1 MIAVEGLTKT
11 YGSRRAVD
19 DISFTVTGGRVT
31 GFVGPNGSGKSTTM
45 RMMVDLTRPDTG
57 TVVYDGTPYRSL
69 THPARTIGVALEAAA
84 HPGRSAR
91 NHLRTLAT
99 ANAIS
104 TERVDAVL
112 DEVGLTT
119 AADQRVGGFSLGMGQ
134 RLALAAALLGE
145 PETLM
150 LDEPANGLDPDGI
163 RWLRTFLRGYADRGG
178 AVFVSS
184 HLISE
189 LAMFADDIVVIGA
202 GRLLADAPIE
212 VIAGAGQTA
221 VVAQTEHADHFEQ
234 LLHQHG
240 LTPERTDRD
249 RLSITGT
256 NRTAVAQLALDHQIR
271 LDELTD
277 HQASLEDVLVDLT
290 RSSAEFASA

>member
-1 MIAVEGLTKT
+1 MITVEGLTKT

-19 DISFTVTGGRVT
+19 DLSFAIAPGRVT

-45 RMMVDLTRPDTG
+45 RMMVGLTRPDAG
-57 TVVYDGTPYRSL
+57 TVTYNGTPYRAL
-69 THPARTIGVALEAAA
+69 TNPARTIGVALEAAA

-91 NHLRTLAT
+91 NHLRTLA
-99 ANAIS
+99 AASAIPTS
-104 TERVDAVL
+104 RVDAVL
-112 DEVGLTT
+112 DQVGLTT
-119 AADQRVGGFSLGMGQ
+119 AADERVGGFSLGMGQ

-163 RWLRTFLRGYADRGG
+163 RWLRTFLRSYADQGG

-202 GRLLADAPIE
+202 GRLLAAAPIE
-212 VIAGAGQTA
+212 TIAGAAQRA
-221 VVAQTEHADHFEQ
+221 VVAQTEHADRFEQ

-249 RLSITGT
+249 RLSIAGAD
-256 NRTAVAQLALDHQIR
+256 RTVVAQLALDHQIR

-277 HQASLEDVLVDLT
+277 HHASLEDVLVDLT
-290 RSSAEFASA
+290 HSSAEFAST

>member
-1 MIAVEGLTKT
+1 MITVDALTKT

-19 DISFTVTGGRVT
+19 DLSFTVPDGRVT

-45 RMMVDLTRPDTG
+45 RMMVGLTRPDHG
-57 TVVYDGTPYRSL
+57 TVAYNCHPYQSL
-69 THPARTIGVALEAAA
+69 PQPARTIGVALEAAA

-99 ANAIS
+99 ASAIP
-104 TERVDAVL
+104 TARVDAVL

-119 AADQRVGGFSLGMGQ
+119 AADERVGGFSLGMGQ
-134 RLALAAALLGE
+134 RLALAGALLGE

-184 HLISE
+184 HLIGE

-202 GRLLADAPIE
+202 GRLLAAAPIE
-212 VIAGAGQTA
+212 TIAGAAQRAVMVQTDDA
-221 VVAQTEHADHFEQ
+221 DRFETLLQQHAMVA
-234 LLHQHG
+234 
-240 LTPERTDRD
+240 DRAGD

-256 NRTAVAQLALDHQIR
+256 DRSAIAQLALDHHIR

-290 RSSAEFASA
+290 HSSAEFASA

>member
-1 MIAVEGLTKT
+1 MITVDALTKT

-19 DISFTVTGGRVT
+19 NLSFTVPDGRVT

-45 RMMVDLTRPDTG
+45 RMMVGLTRPDHG
-57 TVVYDGTPYRSL
+57 TVSYHGHSYQSL
-69 THPARTIGVALEAAA
+69 PQPARTIGVALEAAA

-91 NHLRTLAT
+91 NHLRTLA
-99 ANAIS
+99 AASAIP
-104 TERVDAVL
+104 TTRVDSVL

-119 AADQRVGGFSLGMGQ
+119 AADERVGGFSLGMSQ

-145 PETLM
+145 PQTLM

-163 RWLRTFLRGYADRGG
+163 RWLRAFLRGYADRGG

-184 HLISE
+184 HLIGE

-202 GRLLADAPIE
+202 GRLLAAAPIE
-212 VIAGAGQTA
+212 TIAGAA
-221 VVAQTEHADHFEQ
+221 KRSVIAQTGNADRFEALVQ
-234 LLHQHG
+234 QHG
-240 LTPERTDRD
+240 MVAERAGD

-256 NRTAVAQLALDHQIR
+256 DRSAIAQLALDHHIR

-277 HQASLEDVLVDLT
+277 CQASLEDVLVDLT
-290 RSSAEFASA
+290 HSSAEFASA

>member
-1 MIAVEGLTKT
+1 MITVDALTKT

-19 DISFTVTGGRVT
+19 NLTFTITSGRVT

-45 RMMVDLTRPDTG
+45 RMMVGLTRPDTG
-57 TVVYDGTPYRSL
+57 TVTYNGTPYRAL
-69 THPARTIGVALEAAA
+69 TNPARTIGVALEAAA

-99 ANAIS
+99 ASAIPTS
-104 TERVDAVL
+104 RVDAVL
-112 DEVGLTT
+112 DQVGLTT
-119 AADQRVGGFSLGMGQ
+119 AADERVGGFSLGMGQ

-163 RWLRTFLRGYADRGG
+163 RWLRTFLRDYADKGG

-184 HLISE
+184 HLIGE

-202 GRLLADAPIE
+202 GRLLAAAPIE
-212 VIAGAGQTA
+212 TIAGAAQRA
-221 VVAQTEHADHFEQ
+221 VVAQTEHADRFEQ
-234 LLHQHG
+234 LLRQHG
-240 LTPERTDRD
+240 LTSERTDRD
-249 RLSITGT
+249 RLSVTGT
-256 NRTAVAQLALDHQIR
+256 DRTVVAQLALDHQIR

-277 HQASLEDVLVDLT
+277 HHASLEDVLVDLT
-290 RSSAEFASA
+290 HSSAEFAST

>member
-1 MIAVEGLTKT
+1 MITVDTLTKT

-19 DISFTVTGGRVT
+19 GLSFTVTGGRVT

-45 RMMVDLTRPDTG
+45 RMMVGLTRPDSG
-57 TVVYDGTPYRSL
+57 NVAYNGHPYQSL
-69 THPARTIGVALEAAA
+69 PQPARTIGVALDAAA

-91 NHLRTLAT
+91 NHLRTLA
-99 ANAIS
+99 AASAIPA
-104 TERVDAVL
+104 ERVDVVL
-112 DEVGLTT
+112 DEVGMTT
-119 AADQRVGGFSLGMGQ
+119 AAGERVGGFSLGMRQ
-134 RLALAAALLGE
+134 RLALAGALLGE

-163 RWLRTFLRGYADRGG
+163 RWLRTFLRSYADRGG

-184 HLISE
+184 HLIGE

-202 GRLLADAPIE
+202 GRLLAAAPIE
-212 VIAGAGQTA
+212 TIAGAATSA
-221 VVAQTEHADHFEQ
+221 VIVETNQMDRFE
-234 LLHQHG
+234 LLLQQNG
-240 LTPERTDRD
+240 LIAERDSG
-249 RLSITGT
+249 RLSIAGAD
-256 NRTAVAQLALDHQIR
+256 RTAVAQLALDHQIR

-290 RSSAEFASA
+290 HSSAEFASA

>member
-1 MIAVEGLTKT
+1 MITVDALTKT

-19 DISFTVTGGRVT
+19 NLSFTVPDGRVT

-45 RMMVDLTRPDTG
+45 RMMVGLTRPDHG
-57 TVVYDGTPYRSL
+57 TVSYDGHPYQSL
-69 THPARTIGVALEAAA
+69 PQPARTIGVALEAAA

-91 NHLRTLAT
+91 NHLRTLA
-99 ANAIS
+99 AASAIP
-104 TERVDAVL
+104 TTRVDSVL

-119 AADQRVGGFSLGMGQ
+119 AADERVGGFSLGMSQ

-145 PETLM
+145 PQTLM

-184 HLISE
+184 HLIGE
-189 LAMFADDIVVIGA
+189 LAMFADDIVVIGG
-202 GRLLADAPIE
+202 GRLLAAAPIE
-212 VIAGAGQTA
+212 TIAGAARRSVIVQTGTPDRFEA
-221 VVAQTEHADHFEQ
+221 LLQQQGMVA
-234 LLHQHG
+234 
-240 LTPERTDRD
+240 ERSGD

-256 NRTAVAQLALDHQIR
+256 DRSAIAQLALDHHIR

-290 RSSAEFASA
+290 HSSAEFASA

>member
-1 MIAVEGLTKT
+1 MITVDALTKT

-19 DISFTVTGGRVT
+19 NLSFTVPDGRVT

-45 RMMVDLTRPDTG
+45 RMMVGLTRPDQG
-57 TVVYDGTPYRSL
+57 TVSYNGTSYQGLPQ
-69 THPARTIGVALEAAA
+69 PARTIGVALEAAA

-91 NHLRTLAT
+91 NHLRTLA
-99 ANAIS
+99 AASAIPKA
-104 TERVDAVL
+104 RVDAVL
-112 DEVGLTT
+112 DQVGLTT
-119 AADQRVGGFSLGMGQ
+119 AADERVGGFSLGMGQ
-134 RLALAAALLGE
+134 RLALAGALLGE

-163 RWLRTFLRGYADRGG
+163 RWLRTFLRGYADQGG

-184 HLISE
+184 HLIGE

-202 GRLLADAPIE
+202 GRLLAAAPIE
-212 VIAGAGQTA
+212 TIAGAAKRAVMVQTD
-221 VVAQTEHADHFEQ
+221 Q
-234 LLHQHG
+234 
-240 LTPERTDRD
+240 TDRFETLLEHHGMVAERVED
-249 RLSITGT
+249 RLSVTGSD
-256 NRTAVAQLALDHQIR
+256 RTAIAQLALDHHIR

-290 RSSAEFASA
+290 HSSAEFASA